1 MVHDKATGDWVG
13 PRDHDSNMR
22 LIRFHV
28 PPNETPL
35 EKEYR
40 LLREDTQKWHQE
52 FWSNHNRNF
61 FKVFPVL
68 YQLFFIA
75 LALCQQEITAVLIF
89 SILEAQI
96 YQFSVYVHFLN
107 LFLLYLKEKVLK
119 CRLYLE
125 TVN

>member
-1 MVHDKATGDWVG
+1 MAPGILVKPQPKFLQGI
-13 PRDHDSNMR
+13 SSS
-22 LIRFHV
+22 L
-28 PPNETPL
+28 
-35 EKEYR
+35 
-40 LLREDTQKWHQE
+40 
-52 FWSNHNRNF
+52 
-61 FKVFPVL
+61 PVV
-68 YQLFFIA
+68 FIA

-96 YQFSVYVHFLN
+96 YQFSVYVHFFN